1 MSFKDLE
8 NIKSSYNSVRMDEDL
23 VNDFYIPVLSH
34 AKKYD
39 RISGYFTSTSLAIAA
54 RGISKFIEHNGHM
67 RLICGNQL
75 NQEDVDVIN
84 DAESLKDIVNESFL
98 NDYFSIEDG
107 IEKDYIKLL
116 GWMIANNFLEIKIG
130 FNMKNPSGSIDELV
144 HTKTGILY
152 DDESEVIFFNG
163 SVNETASGWGSNLE
177 IITVDKSWEYVGVK
191 ENRIDPHIEDFEYCW
206 NGEYPYMSVMN
217 VPEASKRE
225 LIKNAPKNDE
235 ELRILIDKINKKQGT
250 SQKKKEP
257 RNYQLEAISK
267 WKSNDFQGI
276 LAMATGTGK
285 TITALS
291 CFDYLNNKK
300 VALTVIVCPQKHLI
314 SQWEHSLF
322 EDLCYDGEVLIA
334 SGDFKWKKQFLE
346 LIGDLMSGIKK
357 SAVVFTTFNTFSK
370 KDFIDKINYYDG
382 AIFLIIDEVH
392 GIGALEFRKG
402 LLQDKYDYRLGLSAT
417 PEIKDDF
424 ERTDLVYDYFGGIVY
439 EYSLEKAIKNGFL
452 THYNYHP
459 EFVNLN
465 ESELEDYKYY
475 TSKIANLL
483 NNPKLT
489 LKDEKILNGYLKH
502 RRDII
507 NNAEEKYKYL
517 RDFLEENTDIK
528 DLIIYCTGE
537 QLPEVRK
544 MLDELDISNHK
555 FTGEESTKIV
565 NGESERD
572 KILRLF
578 KNGHYQVL
586 IGIKCLDEGVDVPST
601 QTAILMASTLNSR
614 QHIQRRGRVLRKSP
628 GKDGA
633 EIYDLIVF
641 PNIKNESDSIKAILE
656 NERARYDEYANL
668 ADNFSE
674 CSRDFM
680 NKWEENR

>member
-98 NDYFSIEDG
+98 NDYFSIEDE

>member
-475 TSKIANLL
+475 TSKIANL
-483 NNPKLT
+483 
-489 LKDEKILNGYLKH
+489 
-502 RRDII
+502 
-507 NNAEEKYKYL
+507 
-517 RDFLEENTDIK
+517 
-528 DLIIYCTGE
+528 
-537 QLPEVRK
+537 
-544 MLDELDISNHK
+544 
-555 FTGEESTKIV
+555 
-565 NGESERD
+565 
-572 KILRLF
+572 
-578 KNGHYQVL
+578 
-586 IGIKCLDEGVDVPST
+586 
-601 QTAILMASTLNSR
+601 
-614 QHIQRRGRVLRKSP
+614 
-628 GKDGA
+628 
-633 EIYDLIVF
+633 
-641 PNIKNESDSIKAILE
+641 
-656 NERARYDEYANL
+656 
-668 ADNFSE
+668 
-674 CSRDFM
+674 
-680 NKWEENR
+680 

>member
-370 KDFIDKINYYDG
+370 KDFIDKINYYYG